1 VEVEVTAV
9 RKDER
14 VGLAELWIPLFAGP
28 ILWSLSEIVLY
39 PVSAQGCF
47 TGLLPTAVAPDA
59 TGARWFDGIW
69 VIASIVL
76 AALAV
81 LLALRSFRRAREGN
95 GATDAVLVRVRFM
108 SYAGLIV
115 SAVFLYA
122 LVINGLGIA
131 LSGSPCG

>member
-1 VEVEVTAV
+1 MTAV
-9 RKDER
+9 RTDDR
-14 VGLAELWIPLFAGP
+14 VGLVELWIPLFAGP
-28 ILWSLSEIVLY
+28 VLWSLSEIVLY

-47 TGLLPTAVAPDA
+47 TGMVPPAVVPAA
-59 TGARWFDGIW
+59 TGARWFNGIW

-81 LLALRSFRRAREGN
+81 LLAVRSFRKAREGN
-95 GATDAVLVRVRFM
+95 GAADAVLVRVRFM

-122 LVINGLGIA
+122 VVINGLGIA

>member
-1 VEVEVTAV
+1 MPEVTAV
-9 RKDER
+9 REGER
-14 VGLAELWIPLFAGP
+14 VGLAELWIPIFAGP
-28 ILWSLSEIVLY
+28 VLWSLSEIVLY

-47 TGLLPTAVAPDA
+47 TGMIPSAVAPDA
-59 TGARWFDGIW
+59 AGARWFNGIW
-69 VIASIVL
+69 VMVSIVL

-81 LLALRSFRRAREGN
+81 LLAVRSFHKAREGN
-95 GATDAVLVRVRFM
+95 GGADAVLVRVRFM

-122 LVINGLGIA
+122 IVINGLGIA

>member
-1 VEVEVTAV
+1 M

-14 VGLAELWIPLFAGP
+14 VGLVELWIPLFAGP
-28 ILWSLSEIVLY
+28 VLWSLSEIVLY

-47 TGLLPTAVAPDA
+47 TGLIHPAVAPDA
-59 TGARWFDGIW
+59 TGARWFNGIW

-76 AALAV
+76 AALAM
-81 LLALRSFRRAREGN
+81 LLAVRSFRKAREGN
-95 GATDAVLVRVRFM
+95 RATDAVLVRVRFM
-108 SYAGLIV
+108 TYAGLIV

-122 LVINGLGIA
+122 IVINGLGIA

>member
-1 VEVEVTAV
+1 MTAV

-47 TGLLPTAVAPDA
+47 TGLLPTAVVPDA

>member
-1 VEVEVTAV
+1 MIAM
-9 RKDER
+9 RKNER
-14 VGLAELWIPLFAGP
+14 VGIVALWIPLLAGP
-28 ILWSLSEIVLY
+28 VLWSLTEIVLY

-47 TGLLPTAVAPDA
+47 TGVVPPAIAPGA
-59 TGARWFDGIW
+59 TGARWFGGIW
-69 VIASIVL
+69 VIASVVL

-81 LLALRSFRRAREGN
+81 LLAARSFRTAREGD
-95 GATDAVLVRVRFM
+95 GTIDAVLVRVRFM

-122 LVINGLGIA
+122 IVINGLGIA